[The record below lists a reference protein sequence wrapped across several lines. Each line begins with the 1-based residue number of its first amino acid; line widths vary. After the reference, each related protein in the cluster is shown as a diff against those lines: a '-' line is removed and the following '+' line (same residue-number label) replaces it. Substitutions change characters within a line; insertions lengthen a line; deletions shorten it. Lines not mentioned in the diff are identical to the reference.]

1 VLCVSDTTHSGLP
14 YQYLETRLTRETTTH
29 EAQGLSAR
37 PADPDGRAQPTQSS
51 RLPDLLEEAR
61 QRRAVG
67 IVRGERLLE
76 ALRVDAV
83 LVVLETFDAERALRC
98 AAGVAAL
105 KPQKAEEL
113 ASVG

>member
-1 VLCVSDTTHSGLP
+1 MTPHILDYFISIS
-14 YQYLETRLTRETTTH
+14 TRLTRETTTRGT
-29 EAQGLSAR
+29 QGLSAR

-67 IVRGERLLE
+67 VVRGERLLE

-83 LVVLETFDAERALRC
+83 LVVLKTFDAERALRC